1 MNPNVRRQLKDIQF
15 QAERLINERPSIE
28 DIEAFDRYNEELR
41 NYLLNNL
48 SDPELLQRVRQ
59 IPRVLDESNSQVA
72 SRGIISAVLTMVV
85 PALVSYFQD
94 RQLIENSKDAIR
106 EARGAYASLEFFT
119 RNAEM

>member
-1 MNPNVRRQLKDIQF
+1 
-15 QAERLINERPSIE
+15 
-28 DIEAFDRYNEELR
+28 
-41 NYLLNNL
+41 
-48 SDPELLQRVRQ
+48 
-59 IPRVLDESNSQVA
+59 
-72 SRGIISAVLTMVV
+72 MVV

>member
-15 QAERLINERPSIE
+15 QAERLINERPTIE
-28 DIEAFDRYNEELR
+28 DIEAFDRYNEELKS
-41 NYLLNNL
+41 YLLNNL

-72 SRGIISAVLTMVV
+72 SRGIISVALTMFV
-85 PALVSYFQD
+85 PGLVSYFQD
-94 RQLIENSKDAIR
+94 RQLVENSKDAIR

-119 RNAEM
+119 RNFD

>member
-28 DIEAFDRYNEELR
+28 DIEAFDRYNEELK

-72 SRGIISAVLTMVV
+72 SRGIISVALTMFV
-85 PALVSYFQD
+85 PGLVSYFQD
-94 RQLIENSKDAIR
+94 RQLVENSKDAIR

-119 RNAEM
+119 RNFD

>member
-28 DIEAFDRYNEELR
+28 DIEAFDRYNEELKS
-41 NYLLNNL
+41 YLLNNL

-72 SRGIISAVLTMVV
+72 SRGIISVALTMFV
-85 PALVSYFQD
+85 PGLVSYFQD
-94 RQLIENSKDAIR
+94 RQLVENSKDAIR

-119 RNAEM
+119 RNFD

>member
-1 MNPNVRRQLKDIQF
+1 MNPNVRRQIKDIQF

-28 DIEAFDRYNEELR
+28 DIEAFDRYNEELK

-48 SDPELLQRVRQ
+48 SDPDLIQRVRQ
-59 IPRVLDESNSQVA
+59 IPQILEESNSQVA
-72 SRGIISAVLTMVV
+72 SRGVISVVLTMVV
-85 PALVSYFQD
+85 PALVSYFQE

-119 RNAEM
+119 RNAE